1 MGDIQN
7 EQAAEATNATGRDG
21 LSHNEARDAVDER
34 SQEAPKGSGNGLTK
48 AMLASADENGTLP
61 SVTKDRQPVRRRLLD
76 ERTAVVHHFSVGGH
90 EGYVMVGLY
99 EEGQPGEIFIRMA
112 KAGSTI
118 AGLMDS
124 FGIAISMAL
133 QYGVPLKVLCDKFSH
148 TRFEPSGWSTVKEIG
163 YAKSLMD
170 YLFRW
175 LALRFLP
182 ALSPPRTGAGASN
195 TGPAP
200 AFPPP
205 LGMVGDEDAP
215 ACKECGAIMTR
226 NGACYRCGN
235 CGWTSGCS

>member
-1 MGDIQN
+1 MDESQSEQGATPIEAVHGD
-7 EQAAEATNATGRDG
+7 ASTGSAPRGSSKAEASKPNGSGTALAGTTSIADG
-21 LSHNEARDAVDER
+21 DAARDT
-34 SQEAPKGSGNGLTK
+34 SNG
-48 AMLASADENGTLP
+48 
-61 SVTKDRQPVRRRLLD
+61 RQPVRRRLPD
-76 ERTAVVHHFSVGGH
+76 ERNALVHHFSVGGH

-99 EEGQPGEIFIRMA
+99 DEGQPGEIFIRMA

-175 LALRFLP
+175 LALKFLP
-182 ALSPPRTGAGASN
+182 AMSPANSGAGSSSLA
-195 TGPAP
+195 PAP
-200 AFPPP
+200 AFPSS
-205 LGMVGDEDAP
+205 LESTGDGDAP

-226 NGACYRCGN
+226 NGSCYRCGK

>member
-1 MGDIQN
+1 MDESQS
-7 EQAAEATNATGRDG
+7 EQGATPINAVTSTGG
-21 LSHNEARDAVDER
+21 EPR
-34 SQEAPKGSGNGLTK
+34 SSSKANPGKPNGSGAVLGGITPASIAEGDAPPDTSNG
-48 AMLASADENGTLP
+48 
-61 SVTKDRQPVRRRLLD
+61 RQPVRRRLSD
-76 ERTAVVHHFSVGGH
+76 ERQALVHHFSVGGH

-99 EEGQPGEIFIRMA
+99 DEGQPGEIFIRMA

-118 AGLMDS
+118 AGLMDC

-175 LALRFLP
+175 LALKFLP
-182 ALSPPRTGAGASN
+182 AMSPARTGAGSSSLA
-195 TGPAP
+195 PAP
-200 AFPPP
+200 PFPPS
-205 LGMVGDEDAP
+205 LESTGDGDAP

>member
-1 MGDIQN
+1 
-7 EQAAEATNATGRDG
+7 
-21 LSHNEARDAVDER
+21 
-34 SQEAPKGSGNGLTK
+34 
-48 AMLASADENGTLP
+48 
-61 SVTKDRQPVRRRLLD
+61 VRRRLLD
-76 ERTAVVHHFSVGGH
+76 ERRAIVHHFSVGGH

-99 EEGQPGEIFIRMA
+99 EDGQPGEIFIRMA

-148 TRFEPSGWSTVKEIG
+148 TRFEPSGWSTVHQIG

-182 ALSPPRTGAGASN
+182 AVSPPETGAGTSS
-195 TGPAP
+195 TVPAP
-200 AFPPP
+200 ASP
-205 LGMVGDEDAP
+205 LPLETAGDGDAP
-215 ACKECGAIMTR
+215 ACKECGSIMTR
-226 NGACYRCGN
+226 NGSCYRCGN

>member
-1 MGDIQN
+1 MDESQS
-7 EQAAEATNATGRDG
+7 EERATPI
-21 LSHNEARDAVDER
+21 DAVHGDASTGSEPR
-34 SQEAPKGSGNGLTK
+34 SSSKAEPSKPNGSGTALAGTTPASIADGDAARETSNG
-48 AMLASADENGTLP
+48 
-61 SVTKDRQPVRRRLLD
+61 RRPVRRRLRD
-76 ERTAVVHHFSVGGH
+76 ERKAVVHHFCVGGH

-99 EEGQPGEIFIRMA
+99 DEGQPGEIFIRMA

-182 ALSPPRTGAGASN
+182 AMSPAKTGAGSSSLA
-195 TGPAP
+195 PAP
-200 AFPPP
+200 PSPTLLETA
-205 LGMVGDEDAP
+205 GDVDAP
-215 ACKECGAIMTR
+215 PCKECGAIMTR

>member
-7 EQAAEATNATGRDG
+7 EQAAETTNTTGRDG
-21 LSHNEARDAVDER
+21 LNHNEARDALDER
-34 SQEAPKGSGNGLTK
+34 SHEAPEGTGNGLPK
-48 AMLASADENGTLP
+48 AILASAEKGANAPQTAN
-61 SVTKDRQPVRRRLLD
+61 DRQPMRRRLPD
-76 ERTAVVHHFSVGGH
+76 ERRAVVHHFSVGGH

-148 TRFEPSGWSTVKEIG
+148 TRFEPSGWSTVQEIG

-182 ALSPPRTGAGASN
+182 ATSPPDTGAGTSN

-200 AFPPP
+200 AF
-205 LGMVGDEDAP
+205 LEGASDGDAP
-215 ACKECGAIMTR
+215 ACKECGSIMTR
-226 NGACYRCGN
+226 NGSCYRCGN

>member
-1 MGDIQN
+1 MDESQT
-7 EQAAEATNATGRDG
+7 EQAVATIDDIHDGSSKQSEFHEVYSAANQQASKPPGDTSAEGAPATVPQG
-21 LSHNEARDAVDER
+21 AVPPDMR
-34 SQEAPKGSGNGLTK
+34 
-48 AMLASADENGTLP
+48 
-61 SVTKDRQPVRRRLLD
+61 KDPQPVRRRLPD
-76 ERTAVVHHFSVGGH
+76 ERRAIVHHFSVGGH

-99 EEGQPGEIFIRMA
+99 EDGQPGEIFLRMA

-133 QYGVPLKVLCDKFSH
+133 QYGVPVRVLCDKFSH

-175 LALRFLP
+175 LALKFLP
-182 ALSPPRTGAGASN
+182 AMSPPKTGAGTTSV
-195 TGPAP
+195 GPAP
-200 AFPPP
+200 AS
-205 LGMVGDEDAP
+205 LEAASDGDAP
-215 ACKECGAIMTR
+215 ACKQCGAIMTR

>member
-1 MGDIQN
+1 MADSQN
-7 EQAAEATNATGRDG
+7 QEAVTAANATVGAGVNHTEPRDAPTAG
-21 LSHNEARDAVDER
+21 NQETSKGTAHHVAKAMPTGAGEGATARD
-34 SQEAPKGSGNGLTK
+34 T
-48 AMLASADENGTLP
+48 
-61 SVTKDRQPVRRRLLD
+61 TKDGQPVRRRLLD
-76 ERTAVVHHFSVGGH
+76 ERRAIVHHFSVGGH

-99 EEGQPGEIFIRMA
+99 EDGQPGEIFIRMA

-148 TRFEPSGWSTVKEIG
+148 TRFEPSGWSTVHQIG

-182 ALSPPRTGAGASN
+182 AVSPPETGAGTSS
-195 TGPAP
+195 TVPAP
-200 AFPPP
+200 ASP
-205 LGMVGDEDAP
+205 LPLETAGDGDAP
-215 ACKECGAIMTR
+215 ACKECGSIMTR
-226 NGACYRCGN
+226 NGSCYRCGN

>member
-1 MGDIQN
+1 MDESQTERAATTIDDIHGDGSNQ
-7 EQAAEATNATGRDG
+7 
-21 LSHNEARDAVDER
+21 SKAR
-34 SQEAPKGSGNGLTK
+34 EAPTETNQQVLKAVGDAWAEVTLTTVPQG
-48 AMLASADENGTLP
+48 AATPNTR
-61 SVTKDRQPVRRRLLD
+61 KDPQPMRRRLPD
-76 ERTAVVHHFSVGGH
+76 ERRAIVHHFS
-90 EGYVMVGLY
+90 EGYVMAGLY
-99 EEGQPGEIFIRMA
+99 EDGRPGEIFIRMA

-118 AGLMDS
+118 GGLMDS

-175 LALRFLP
+175 LALKFLP
-182 ALSPPRTGAGASN
+182 AMSPPKTGAGT
-195 TGPAP
+195 TGMGQAP
-200 AFPPP
+200 AFPPS
-205 LGMVGDEDAP
+205 LEGAGDGDAP

-226 NGACYRCGN
+226 NGPCYRCGN